1 MAKAKIRV
9 LLGNGCHFGRGW
21 SLVRRCLV
29 LGKELCP
36 QVVSDTLALGDWL

>member
-1 MAKAKIRV
+1 MARAKMWM

-21 SLVRRCLV
+21 SLVKRCLV

-36 QVVSDTLALGDWL
+36 PDALALGDLL